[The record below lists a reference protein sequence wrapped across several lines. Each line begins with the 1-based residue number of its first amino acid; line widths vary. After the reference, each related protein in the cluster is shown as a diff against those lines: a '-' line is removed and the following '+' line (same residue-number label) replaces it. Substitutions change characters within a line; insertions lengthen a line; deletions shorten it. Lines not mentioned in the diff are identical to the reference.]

1 MVTAPNGAIRDSV
14 TRVETNGVSAG
25 IRWGALGVDMVPIFE
40 ETTVRIEQRYTTEEW
55 ARLDP
60 MEKAIMIAQ
69 KRISNAIQNI
79 QSEAE
84 MRRMKQE
91 QRKK

>member
-1 MVTAPNGAIRDSV
+1 MVTAPKGAIRDSV
-14 TRVETNGVSAG
+14 TRVETDGVSAG
-25 IRWGALGVDMVPIFE
+25 IRWGALGVEMVPIFE
-40 ETTVRIEQRYTTEEW
+40 ETTVRIDQRYTTGEW
-55 ARLDP
+55 AQLDP
-60 MEKAIMIAQ
+60 MEKAIMVAQ

-84 MRRMKQE
+84 MRRMKHE

>member
-1 MVTAPNGAIRDSV
+1 MVTAPKGAIRDSV
-14 TRVETNGVSAG
+14 TRLETDGVSAG
-25 IRWGALGVDMVPIFE
+25 IRWGALGVEMVPIFE
-40 ETTVRIEQRYTTEEW
+40 ETTVRIDQRYTTGEW
-55 ARLDP
+55 AQLDP
-60 MEKAIMIAQ
+60 MEKAIMVAQ

-84 MRRMKQE
+84 MRRMKHQ

>member
-1 MVTAPNGAIRDSV
+1 MVTAPNGTIRDSV

-25 IRWGALGVDMVPIFE
+25 IRWGALGVDMVPVFE
-40 ETTVRIEQRYTTEEW
+40 EATVRIEQRYTIEEW

-60 MEKAIMIAQ
+60 MEKAIMVAQ
-69 KRISNAIQNI
+69 KRIHNAIQNI